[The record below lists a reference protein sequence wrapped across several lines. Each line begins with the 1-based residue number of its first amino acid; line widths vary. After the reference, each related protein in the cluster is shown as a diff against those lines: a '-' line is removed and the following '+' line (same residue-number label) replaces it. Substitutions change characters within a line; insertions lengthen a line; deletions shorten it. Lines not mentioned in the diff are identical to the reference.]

1 MLAAASPAR
10 ERFPALFHLALE
22 ILSSERDLPPELSK
36 HLKAVVSQ
44 ALKVAADPASVGEDT
59 LAESIQL
66 ALEIRNSEQL
76 RSAIEPAAQHSMN
89 AENAKR
95 ILSMERNLETTR

>member
-10 ERFPALFHLALE
+10 ERLPALFHLTLE
-22 ILSSERDLPPELSK
+22 ILSSERDLPPELFK
-36 HLKAVVSQ
+36 HLQQVVSQ

-76 RSAIEPAAQHSMN
+76 RSAIEAAQHDSID
-89 AENAKR
+89 AEHAKR
-95 ILSMERNLETTR
+95 ILSMERALETTR